1 MEFFLFGFII
11 GVALA
16 AFRAAW
22 LSDRIEADD
31 SMYNTPD
38 RIGRNSPYSVPAK
51 ANQLEEERL
60 TNGNYFWMSINY
72 LQRLNPTHVWH

>member
-38 RIGRNSPYSVPAK
+38 RIGRNSPYSVPTK
-51 ANQLEEERL
+51 ANQLEE
-60 TNGNYFWMSINY
+60 
-72 LQRLNPTHVWH
+72 